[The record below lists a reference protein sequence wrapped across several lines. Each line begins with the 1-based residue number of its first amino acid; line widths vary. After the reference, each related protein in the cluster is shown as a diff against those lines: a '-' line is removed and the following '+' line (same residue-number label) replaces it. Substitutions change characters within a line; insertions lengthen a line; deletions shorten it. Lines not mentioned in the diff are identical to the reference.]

1 MGTQPW
7 PIMAP
12 GRLLQLGP
20 GHHTMEAS
28 TARVR
33 SDAPPQQ
40 RELQQSDFQLW
51 KEIQP
56 CQLGAVGVEFVMG
69 TMVTSINDE
78 DLMYWLK
85 TGTAHPSRVLFSA
98 FYENWNQIPTSTRSE
113 EWQAALAI
121 FCQMPDY
128 TLDHSIGAYSAMI
141 SACHLA
147 ILLLSRMG
155 ETEQHVIF
163 MGKRGNMIISLSQPW
178 DGRVYFQAR
187 ILMMT
192 SWYLLIPLWGWLKPL
207 IRVPSASK
215 LFGRSFFTYLDSF
228 TLFGMTIPKK
238 RQIVRVVAHSP
249 RKWSTH
255 SFCFIFKWT
264 AKCLKLGY
272 KTCGE
277 SYF

>member
-1 MGTQPW
+1 
-7 PIMAP
+7 
-12 GRLLQLGP
+12 
-20 GHHTMEAS
+20 
-28 TARVR
+28 
-33 SDAPPQQ
+33 
-40 RELQQSDFQLW
+40 
-51 KEIQP
+51 
-56 CQLGAVGVEFVMG
+56 
-69 TMVTSINDE
+69 
-78 DLMYWLK
+78 
-85 TGTAHPSRVLFSA
+85 
-98 FYENWNQIPTSTRSE
+98 
-113 EWQAALAI
+113 
-121 FCQMPDY
+121 
-128 TLDHSIGAYSAMI
+128 
-141 SACHLA
+141 
-147 ILLLSRMG
+147 
-155 ETEQHVIF
+155 
-163 MGKRGNMIISLSQPW
+163 MIISLSQPW

-187 ILMMT
+187 IVMMT